1 MIQGAGPV
9 PFGTGPVPY
18 LEVEPVDIASA
29 WARVPDEVKA
39 DAWRLVKAGF
49 ALEANRVL
57 VLAVGDALEAQGLVA
72 WLVRRKLGIHN

>member
-1 MIQGAGPV
+1 
-9 PFGTGPVPY
+9 
-18 LEVEPVDIASA
+18 
-29 WARVPDEVKA
+29 VPDEVRA
-39 DAWRLVKAGF
+39 DAWRLVKAGY